1 MNLRTIGTTLTAAA
15 ALALSLSACGSA
27 QQTPPAPQLGSAQG
41 GTYGGSNTQGGES
54 PDEQGPCE
62 IGNMEPSFELSSTG
76 HVNAHLKVTNAGEAS
91 CTLTDD
97 FPDITFMDRE
107 GNPSDGLQINH
118 GQPGT
123 GGPVILE
130 PGQSA
135 AADVEWPADQGGPDG
150 PACNRVWAV
159 SLKMNNGEPKTIE
172 PTNSGVF
179 DLCGGE
185 ATISSWQED

>member
-62 IGNMEPSFELSSTG
+62 IGNIEPSFELSSTG
-76 HVNAHLKVTNAGEAS
+76 HVNAHLKVTNVGEAS

-130 PGQSA
+130 PG
-135 AADVEWPADQGGPDG
+135 
-150 PACNRVWAV
+150 
-159 SLKMNNGEPKTIE
+159 
-172 PTNSGVF
+172 
-179 DLCGGE
+179 
-185 ATISSWQED
+185 